1 MIGPT
6 KREAAEV
13 KVLAEGKK
21 LAEPKTTKNITRSE
35 RCELSLRHC
44 EAAAA

>member
-1 MIGPT
+1 MGPT
-6 KREAAEV
+6 RCAAAEV

-21 LAEPKTTKNITRSE
+21 LAEPKTINNITRSE
-35 RCELSLRHC
+35 QCELSPRHC